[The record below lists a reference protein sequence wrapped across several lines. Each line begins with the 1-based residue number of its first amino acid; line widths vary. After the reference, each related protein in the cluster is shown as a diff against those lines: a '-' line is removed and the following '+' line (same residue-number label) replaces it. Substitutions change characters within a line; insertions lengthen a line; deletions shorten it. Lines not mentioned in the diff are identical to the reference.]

1 MADLPISDNEKRE
14 PQKVEDI
21 FEVLEGKKGKTPEI
35 PEKVETQPDVS
46 REVAPEIQP
55 ESEPAEKVEEKQS
68 PQKYVPSEPAKPS
81 PAPVKSEDLLEIE
94 NVLSEHLDEIYM
106 TMTPQQQMAFRDKG
120 EETASK
126 ISVLLRETKIKVKEI
141 LDLIKSWLQIIPGI
155 NKFFLEQEAK
165 IKTDRLLNLQEQKN
179 KQK

>member
-21 FEVLEGKKGKTPEI
+21 FEVLESEKTEIPEV
-35 PEKVETQPDVS
+35 PEKVETRPDAT
-46 REVAPEIQP
+46 REAVPEVKQERGP
-55 ESEPAEKVEEKQS
+55 QEQVEEKQS